1 MGIHAK
7 SLNQLVDE
15 LEGERS
21 SPCRNA
27 ARRPHVDEMQALIK
41 GLQAF
46 AQEFTQQLEV
56 SPPSVRQPASDAAR
70 EPSVQM
76 DSTLGVRARPHER
89 AELHKAER
97 ALRLDMG
104 FVSRG
109 DISGES

>member
-15 LEGERS
+15 LEGERNS
-21 SPCRNA
+21 LCQNA
-27 ARRPHVDEMQALIK
+27 APRPHVDEMQALIK
-41 GLQAF
+41 GLQALAREF
-46 AQEFTQQLEV
+46 AQQQEV
-56 SPPSVRQPASDAAR
+56 SPPSVTQPASDASR
-70 EPSVQM
+70 EPSVLM

-97 ALRLDMG
+97 VLRLDMG